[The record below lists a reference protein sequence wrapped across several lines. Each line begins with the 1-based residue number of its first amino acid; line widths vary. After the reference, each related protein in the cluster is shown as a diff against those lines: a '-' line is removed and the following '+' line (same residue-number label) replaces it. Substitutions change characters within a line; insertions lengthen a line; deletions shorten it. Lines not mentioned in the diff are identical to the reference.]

1 MNSINFN
8 VCGVICVSAEMD
20 RKNVCCHQQPKQA
33 SKRAEAKIIITT
45 NNKPGGM

>member
-8 VCGVICVSAEMD
+8 VCGVICVYAEMD

-33 SKRAEAKIIITT
+33 NEQKPKIII
-45 NNKPGGM
+45 KEI